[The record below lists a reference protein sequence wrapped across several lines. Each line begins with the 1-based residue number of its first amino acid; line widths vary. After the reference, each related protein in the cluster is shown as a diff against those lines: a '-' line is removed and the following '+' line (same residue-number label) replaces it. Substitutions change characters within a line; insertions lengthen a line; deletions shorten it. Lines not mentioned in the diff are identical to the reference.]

1 MFFWPV
7 GFVLTD
13 LNLGYCVSVVP
24 PPEDAHVQQE
34 QQHAHPFWQEN
45 IIRWLALSG
54 ALSRG
59 LSCKRQNIRSRGNCQ
74 GKKFLSSI

>member
-24 PPEDAHVQQE
+24 PPVDAHVQQE
-34 QQHAHPFWQEN
+34 QQRAHPFWQVN
-45 IIRWLALSG
+45 IIRWLALSR
-54 ALSRG
+54 ALSRW
-59 LSCKRQNIRSRGNCQ
+59 LSGKGQIIASRGNCQ